1 TRSFRWRPATPASPS
16 RICACGSSSSRA
28 SRPGREATVWDNPR
42 RLNLAAGVL
51 FTVAIALALAG
62 AAVYAMRSPA
72 FVLNSIRVVGDVDHV
87 AVPQVIDALQGRVR
101 GTFFS
106 VDIDAIRALFETL
119 PWVRRAEVRR
129 LWPDG
134 LEVRIE
140 EHVPLARWGQER
152 DGRLV
157 NTYGEPFRG
166 RVQGALPELFGPP
179 GSEGML
185 ARRYAEFRGVLAP
198 LSIEPASVLLSARY
212 AWQLQLSSGLIV
224 KLGRDRDKDD
234 AVQRLARFV
243 AVYPYTLG
251 KAQRR
256 FEYVDL
262 RYPNGFAV
270 RAADARALHERLPRT

>member
-1 TRSFRWRPATPASPS
+1 M
-16 RICACGSSSSRA
+16 
-28 SRPGREATVWDNPR
+28 WDNPR

-62 AAVYAMRSPA
+62 AGVYAMRSPA